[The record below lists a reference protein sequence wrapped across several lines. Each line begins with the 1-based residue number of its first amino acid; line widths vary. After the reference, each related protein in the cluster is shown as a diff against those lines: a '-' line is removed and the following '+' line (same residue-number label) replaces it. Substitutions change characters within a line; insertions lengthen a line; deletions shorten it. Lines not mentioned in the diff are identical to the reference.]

1 MEDMVSEW
9 VEEGGSGMGGQGG
22 GAGISSY
29 SSLLCLMDGTSQ
41 TRLLLEEAM
50 LNVLDFIDPLELLEP
65 EINNEKSHVNV
76 SAKCFFLMAL
86 MRSDFKALK
95 LKAALFM
102 ITHA

>member
-65 EINNEKSHVNV
+65 
-76 SAKCFFLMAL
+76 AKENSKLFTQNRFLAFF
-86 MRSDFKALK
+86 FY
-95 LKAALFM
+95 
-102 ITHA
+102 

>member
-41 TRLLLEEAM
+41 TRLFEDEAM

-65 EINNEKSHVNV
+65 AKRIKKVMSNV
-76 SAKCFFLMAL
+76 FAYDSIDEV
-86 MRSDFKALK
+86 R
-95 LKAALFM
+95 
-102 ITHA
+102 I

>member
-9 VEEGGSGMGGQGG
+9 VEEGGSGIACLFVCQSGIGGQGG

-41 TRLLLEEAM
+41 TRLFEDEAM

-65 EINNEKSHVNV
+65 AKRIKKVMSNV
-76 SAKCFFLMAL
+76 FAYDSIDEV
-86 MRSDFKALK
+86 R
-95 LKAALFM
+95 
-102 ITHA
+102 I

>member
-65 EINNEKSHVNV
+65 EINNEKM
-76 SAKCFFLMAL
+76 KCQCFSEVFF
-86 MRSDFKALK
+86 SDGIDEVRF
-95 LKAALFM
+95 
-102 ITHA
+102 